1 MCTIRD
7 RSVVRSSVIPS
18 ARYCC
23 SGSLLR
29 LENGNTIIDKR
40 GAVGGCAIGV
50 VVVAATVAGSV
61 EEDLVPDQP
70 HQATTA
76 RTSAAN
82 AAATA
87 AHGTDRRC
95 RGGPAGTLLT
105 GNSAIASGRNA
116 KTRTERAMFLTLCSP
131 LSSNG

>member
-1 MCTIRD
+1 MWAIRD
-7 RSVVRSSVIPS
+7 RLVVRSSVIPS

-40 GAVGGCAIGV
+40 GAAGCVID

-61 EEDLVPDQP
+61 EEDLVRDQP

-82 AAATA
+82 PAATTA
-87 AHGTDRRC
+87 RGMDRRC
-95 RGGPAGTLLT
+95 RGVPGGTLVT

-116 KTRTERAMFLTLCSP
+116 KTR
-131 LSSNG
+131 